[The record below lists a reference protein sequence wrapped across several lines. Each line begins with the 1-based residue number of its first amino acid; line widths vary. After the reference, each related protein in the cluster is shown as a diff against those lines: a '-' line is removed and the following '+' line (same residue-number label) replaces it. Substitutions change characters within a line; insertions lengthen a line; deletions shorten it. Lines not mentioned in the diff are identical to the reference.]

1 MKSIRKYILASS
13 LLAILT
19 IILFGS
25 YSLNQYQENEVSE
38 EHEKLETC
46 IRTFWELLA
55 HKGTNFR
62 VVDGQL
68 LVDAYTLNNN
78 FELPDKVQSIFGG
91 VATVFMGN
99 ERVSTNVLNAEGERA
114 VGTRLVGPAYD
125 AIFKQGKPYRGSAS
139 ILGIPYLTAYDPI
152 RDRKGEV
159 IGVVFVGVKESDFL
173 ARLNTLKTHL
183 AMTLIGMV
191 SVFSVFMLLLGRAMK
206 RAEDANENQLR
217 FQRTLM
223 DTIPNPVFYKDAA
236 GCYLG
241 CNKAFE
247 AFVGY
252 TQNELSGK
260 MPHELWP
267 EELAV
272 SYRQQDLA
280 LLENPGLQTFEA
292 TVRYVDGTLRDVIF
306 NKATFEDG
314 NGEVAGLVGVIL
326 DITERKAAEE
336 ATKNAYQQ
344 LWDIVEFLPDA
355 TFVVD
360 KDKRVIA
367 WNRAIEK
374 MTGVD
379 KEGVIGK
386 GDYEYSIP
394 FYGVRRPI
402 LIDLIDEDTDLIVQ
416 KYDYVTVEGR
426 NLFAE
431 TVIPNFR
438 GGADCHLWGAATP
451 LFDSHGNQVGG
462 IESIRDITEYK
473 KAEQEKI
480 RLESQLHQAQMMENV
495 VIRLGHDL
503 KSPLTPLFVMLSLLK
518 KRLTEPDMIKKV
530 DMCLKNATSIK
541 NLADKASILATL
553 TSRTKQYELETVS
566 IASIVDQ
573 SLADCADLISQKQL
587 DCMNNIDPSIVAP
600 VVPTQLRVLFVNLIS
615 NAVQFSSEKSAIVVS
630 AERDDEAV
638 VISVRDDGIGINP
651 AHLEHIFDEFFK
663 VDESRHDLDTSGLG
677 LSICKQIVRN
687 HHGRIWAESSG
698 TGKGTAIKFTINE
711 HPLTPD
717 NSNLEKCNAA

>member
-46 IRTFWELLA
+46 IRTFRELLA
-55 HKGTNFR
+55 HKGTHFR
-62 VVDGQL
+62 IVDGQL
-68 LVDAYTLNNN
+68 LVGTYPVNGN

-159 IGVVFVGVKESDFL
+159 IGVVFVGIKESDFL
-173 ARLNTLKTHL
+173 ARLNTLKINL
-183 AMTLIGMV
+183 AMTLVAMV
-191 SVFSVFMLLLGRAMK
+191 SMFSVFMVLLGRAMK
-206 RAEDANENQLR
+206 RAED
-217 FQRTLM
+217 
-223 DTIPNPVFYKDAA
+223 
-236 GCYLG
+236 
-241 CNKAFE
+241 
-247 AFVGY
+247 
-252 TQNELSGK
+252 
-260 MPHELWP
+260 
-267 EELAV
+267 
-272 SYRQQDLA
+272 
-280 LLENPGLQTFEA
+280 
-292 TVRYVDGTLRDVIF
+292 
-306 NKATFEDG
+306 
-314 NGEVAGLVGVIL
+314 
-326 DITERKAAEE
+326 

-374 MTGVD
+374 MTGVN
-379 KEGVIGK
+379 KEDVLGK
-386 GDYEYSIP
+386 DDYEYSIP
-394 FYGVRRPI
+394 FYGARRPI
-402 LIDLIDEDTDLIVQ
+402 LIDLIDEDTDLIRQ
-416 KYDYVTVEGR
+416 KYAYITVEGR

-438 GGADCHLWGAATP
+438 GGADCSLWGAATP

-473 KAEQEKI
+473 KSEQEKSG
-480 RLESQLHQAQMMENV
+480 LESQLNQAQMMENV

-503 KSPLTPLFVMLSLLK
+503 KNPLTPLFVMLSLLK
-518 KRLTEPDMIKKV
+518 KKLTEPDLIKMV

-541 NLADKASILATL
+541 NLADKTSILATL
-553 TSRTKQYELETVS
+553 TSSTKPYEREVVA

-573 SLADCADLISQKQL
+573 SLVDCADLISQKQL
-587 DCMNNIDPSIVAP
+587 DCMNNIDPSITVP
-600 VVPTQLRVLFVNLIS
+600 VVPTQLRELFFNLVS
-615 NAVQFSSEKSAIVVS
+615 NAVQFSKGKGAVVVS
-630 AERDDEAV
+630 AERDADV
-638 VISVRDDGIGINP
+638 LVISVRDEGIGINP
-651 AHLEHIFDEFFK
+651 THLEHIFDEFFK

-687 HHGRIWAESSG
+687 HHGRIWAESPG
-698 TGKGTAIKFTINE
+698 PDKGTTIKFTINE
-711 HPLTPD
+711 HPLAHNKSKPG
-717 NSNLEKCNAA
+717 EM

>member
-55 HKGTNFR
+55 HKGTHFR
-62 VVDGQL
+62 IVDGQL
-68 LVDAYTLNNN
+68 LVGTYPVNGN

-159 IGVVFVGVKESDFL
+159 IGVVFVGIKESDFL
-173 ARLNTLKTHL
+173 ARLNTLKINL
-183 AMTLIGMV
+183 AMTLVAMV
-191 SVFSVFMLLLGRAMK
+191 SMFSVFMMLLGRAMK

-223 DTIPNPVFYKDAA
+223 DTIPNPVFYKDAD
-236 GCYLG
+236 CRYLG

-247 AFVGY
+247 AYVGFSSS
-252 TQNELSGK
+252 ELIGK
-260 MPHELWP
+260 TPHELWP
-267 EELAV
+267 AEMADR
-272 SYRQQDLA
+272 YRQQDLA
-280 LLENPGLQTFEA
+280 LLEHPGLQVYEA
-292 TVRYVDGTLRDVIF
+292 SAKYADGSMRDVIF
-306 NKATFEDG
+306 NKATFEG
-314 NGEVAGLVGVIL
+314 SSGEVAGLVGVIL

-336 ATKNAYQQ
+336 ETKNAYQQ

-379 KEGVIGK
+379 KEDVLGK
-386 GDYEYSIP
+386 DDYEYSIP
-394 FYGVRRPI
+394 FYGARCPI
-402 LIDLIDEDTDLIVQ
+402 LIDLIDEDTDLIRQ
-416 KYDYVTVEGR
+416 KYAYITVEGR

-438 GGADCHLWGAATP
+438 GGADCSLWGAATP

-473 KAEQEKI
+473 KSEQEKSG
-480 RLESQLHQAQMMENV
+480 LESQLHQAQMMENV

-503 KSPLTPLFVMLSLLK
+503 KNPLTPLFVMLSLLK
-518 KRLTEPDMIKKV
+518 KRLTEPDLIKMV
-530 DMCLKNATSIK
+530 DMCLKNAISIK
-541 NLADKASILATL
+541 NLADKTSILATL
-553 TSRTKQYELETVS
+553 TSSTKPYEREVVA

-573 SLADCADLISQKQL
+573 SLIDCADLISQKQL
-587 DCMNNIDPSIVAP
+587 DCMNNIDPSITVP
-600 VVPTQLRVLFVNLIS
+600 VVPTQLRELFFNLVS
-615 NAVQFSSEKSAIVVS
+615 NAVQFSKGKSAVVIS
-630 AERDDEAV
+630 AERDADV
-638 VISVRDDGIGINP
+638 LVISVRDEGIGINP
-651 AHLEHIFDEFFK
+651 THLEHIFDEFFK

-687 HHGRIWAESSG
+687 HHGRIWAESPG
-698 TGKGTAIKFTINE
+698 PDKGTTIKFTINE
-711 HPLTPD
+711 HPLTHNKSKPG
-717 NSNLEKCNAA
+717 EM